1 MIRRLFLSICLLFSL
16 LSVAEAQLMA
26 PVGSIMAE
34 AKAATDAKDLARA
47 VELYKTAYVNE
58 EPHAAEQLAR
68 IYLEGEDGV
77 AADFTAARLWAQK
90 SANAGEARG
99 LLYLGKIWMEGL
111 GVSKDLD
118 KALGYFQ
125 QADMVGDMKSAR
137 YIGLIALERHE
148 NAKAVHWFEKGANA
162 GDITSQYYLGRAY
175 QTGDGI
181 AQDFTTAL
189 KWYTTAA
196 TRGDLIA
203 SDGMVGLASLYEQGQ
218 GVPTDLEKAKAFLTK
233 AAVLGNAKAQEELNR
248 ISKVQS

>member
-1 MIRRLFLSICLLFSL
+1 MIRRLFLSLCLLLSL
-16 LSVAEAQLMA
+16 LGVAEAQLMPPA
-26 PVGSIMAE
+26 GSIMAE

-47 VELYKTAYVNE
+47 VELYKKTYANK

-68 IYLEGEDGV
+68 LYLDGGKG
-77 AADFTAARLWAQK
+77 AAVDYAAARLWAQK
-90 SANAGEARG
+90 SADAGEIRG

-118 KALGYFQ
+118 KALGYFR
-125 QADMVGDMKSAR
+125 QADEAGDMKSAR
-137 YIGLIALERHE
+137 YIGLIALERHKDTE
-148 NAKAVHWFEKGANA
+148 AARWFEKGAIE

-175 QTGDGI
+175 QAGDGVP
-181 AQDFTTAL
+181 QDFAAAL

-218 GVPTDLEKAKAFLTK
+218 GVPTDLEKAKGLYQK
-233 AAVLGNAKAQEELNR
+233 AADLGNAKAQEALNR
-248 ISKVQS
+248 ISKIQD